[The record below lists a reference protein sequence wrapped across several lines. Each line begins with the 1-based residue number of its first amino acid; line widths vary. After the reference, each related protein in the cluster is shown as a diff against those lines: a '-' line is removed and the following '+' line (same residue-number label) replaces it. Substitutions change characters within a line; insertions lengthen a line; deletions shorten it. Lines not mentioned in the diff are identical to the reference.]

1 MQLLCPCRQILTYIF
16 GIKFVSLVAQHK
28 LPLSCRLCFALSR
41 SQKEQV
47 LFRLEDV
54 ITTRCC
60 KVVLEFV
67 QHAAGCVLA

>member
-1 MQLLCPCRQILTYIF
+1 MQFLCPCRQILTYIF
-16 GIKFVSLVAQHK
+16 GVKFVSLVAQHK

-41 SQKEQV
+41 SQKAQV
-47 LFRLEDV
+47 LFRLDV

-67 QHAAGCVLA
+67 QHAAGSVLA